1 MVNSRAKGARG
12 ERELANTLKELF
24 GWNARRTAQFCGN
37 AGDSDVVIEEL
48 PDVFVECKLVE
59 NLSIVPTMRKA
70 IEQCKGKLPIIC
82 HRKKNTQ
89 FLVTLQLSDL
99 VAISKVVCRLGLD
112 SSHESGNTQ
121 PRTEANG

>member
-24 GWNARRTAQFCGN
+24 GWNARRTCQFSGN

-59 NLSIVPTMRKA
+59 NLSIVPTMKKA

-99 VAISKVVCRLGLD
+99 VAISNLVCRLE
-112 SSHESGNTQ
+112 SSSSLALGSTQQPTDTNT
-121 PRTEANG
+121 

>member
-1 MVNSRAKGARG
+1 MPINSRQKGARG
-12 ERELANTLKELF
+12 ERELANTLKELV

-82 HRKKNTQ
+82 HRKKQ
-89 FLVTLQLSDL
+89 SEFLVTARLSDL
-99 VAISKVVCRLGLD
+99 VAISRMVCRLESASPSTAD
-112 SSHESGNTQ
+112 SKQ
-121 PRTEANG
+121 PSEN